1 MKTSKIELEKLVG
14 LIRGYGHRMV
24 MGLSES
30 EFTWI
35 PSNSKGRTIHSYF
48 RHIINAEIFWLLKMG
63 YSNLDYFGPDIK
75 LEKLIQG
82 FEAMEDYLLGAIKEA
97 SDEQME
103 IRPHI
108 LDKSGSEETIQT
120 GTLGW
125 MIWRTSMHAVHHF
138 AQIAYIRN
146 ALENPPIEDDNY
158 NWSKV
163 MDSIVMLKLGIN

>member
-14 LIRGYGHRMV
+14 LIRGYGNRMV
-24 MGLSES
+24 TGLSDT

-35 PSNSKGRTIHSYF
+35 PSNTKGRTIHSYF
-48 RHIINAEIFWLLKMG
+48 RHIINAEIFWLLNMR
-63 YSNLDYFGPDIK
+63 YSNFDYYGPNIK

-82 FEAMEDYLLGAIKEA
+82 FESMEDYLLGAIKEA
-97 SDEQME
+97 SEEQME
-103 IRPHI
+103 IIQHI
-108 LDKSGSEETIQT
+108 LEKEETIQT

-163 MDSIVMLKLGIN
+163 MDSIVLLKLGIQ